1 MPARLHRFSVLRR
14 SQGEICEALNHEQ
27 AHAWLST
34 GDQAFTAAGAQHH
47 GLSFSARQ
55 TFRSFDLRSDSFG
68 RWPFP
73 PLINALESVHS
84 GHAVKER
91 LRKPRLMSQSKR
103 EQVVSHLRYIR
114 QELREMHQG
123 VMEDGLLPEAGEVRG
138 VMAQMEALL
147 ELLEGKSSR
156 KAKAESD

>member
-1 MPARLHRFSVLRR
+1 
-14 SQGEICEALNHEQ
+14 
-27 AHAWLST
+27 
-34 GDQAFTAAGAQHH
+34 
-47 GLSFSARQ
+47 
-55 TFRSFDLRSDSFG
+55 
-68 RWPFP
+68 
-73 PLINALESVHS
+73 
-84 GHAVKER
+84 
-91 LRKPRLMSQSKR
+91 MSQSKR

-156 KAKAESD
+156 KAKADSDRILVWRSGQRKANLASTGNAQKPAIYTGS